1 MQQICL
7 HGNRRCHPCST
18 VASCIQIHIQHA
30 AVNPAGSEGEPQTS
44 YIIPPNT
51 AIHTAIMADAN
62 KHSCSLQV
70 TTSNDTVIR
79 GVMLFAEQVNYAA
92 LTKLASR
99 TPL

>member
-1 MQQICL
+1 MQQTCL
-7 HGNRRCHPCST
+7 YGNQRCNHCSI
-18 VASCIQIHIQHA
+18 VASCIRTQIQHA
-30 AVNPAGSEGEPQTS
+30 AENPAGSEGEPQTS

-51 AIHTAIMADAN
+51 TIHTAIMADAN

-92 LTKLASR
+92 LAKLASL